1 MHSAPRLTASPDASR
16 PGRQPAQVARAAALV
31 GLVALLL
38 AACAPSGADAPRV
51 GVEQLTEPISFYP
64 NQTGA
69 TWEYLPNGARLT
81 DPRTTV
87 QIVGPTV
94 VDGEVW
100 VAWHARGRGL
110 DETSYRQVRADG
122 VWLKRQERLGTT
134 YTFDPPLR
142 EYPSQAE
149 LRVGG
154 LWTGKTTVHIS
165 ADAGKQN
172 LALVVDYTYMV
183 VDKRKVTVPAGELEV
198 YVIDFIS
205 RTIDENGAVSEEL
218 TQQSWFSPYL
228 GDVRLRSNQVLVG
241 TNVPALAPQE
251 P

>member
-1 MHSAPRLTASPDASR
+1 M
-16 PGRQPAQVARAAALV
+16 AAL
-31 GLVALLL
+31 ALALS
-38 AACAPSGADAPRV
+38 ACAPSSEAPRV
-51 GVEQLTEPISFYP
+51 GVAQLTEPITFYP

-81 DPRTTV
+81 DPRTAV
-87 QIVGPTV
+87 QVLGPTV

-134 YTFDPPLR
+134 YSFDPPLQ
-142 EYPSQAE
+142 EYPPSGQ
-149 LRVGG
+149 LRVGA
-154 LWTGKTTVHIS
+154 LWIGKTTVHMS
-165 ADAGKQN
+165 ADEGKQTLN
-172 LALVVDYTYMV
+172 VAVDYTYMV
-183 VDKRKVTVPAGELEV
+183 VDKRKVTVPAGEIEV

-205 RTIDENGAVSEEL
+205 RTTDGDGNVKDEL
-218 TQQSWFSPYL
+218 TQQSWFAPYL
-228 GDVRLRSNQVLVG
+228 GEVRTRNQQVLVG
-241 TNVPALAPQE
+241 TNVALPQAQ